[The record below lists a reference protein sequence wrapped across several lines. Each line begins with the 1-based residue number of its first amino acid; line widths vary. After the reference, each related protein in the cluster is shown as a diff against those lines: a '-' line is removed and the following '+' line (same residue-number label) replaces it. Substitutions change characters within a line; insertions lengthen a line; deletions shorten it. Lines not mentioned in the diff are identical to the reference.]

1 VVGGVQCTQT
11 TDSHSRLLLP
21 ARHTH
26 DTPVLLAIN
35 GDDDTPG
42 ARLATAADRQL
53 RGLDS
58 DNRGESAVVAPAA
71 AAAAADDDDDN
82 SNDRRSGFCSSAVPH
97 QRTQSQVAVFAVLSL
112 VK

>member
-1 VVGGVQCTQT
+1 MVGGVQCTQT

-58 DNRGESAVVAPAA
+58 DNREESAAAA